1 MKDGRSVL
9 GRATVLVKLVRTSE
23 SCDSILTQQRGDRT
37 MSYKL
42 VWKQVRR
49 YRERPRFVED
59 VTYIRR
65 EMYVPEVVLRNLLAK
80 KKTCAC

>member
-1 MKDGRSVL
+1 MI

-59 VTYIRR
+59 VT
-65 EMYVPEVVLRNLLAK
+65 LH
-80 KKTCAC
+80 